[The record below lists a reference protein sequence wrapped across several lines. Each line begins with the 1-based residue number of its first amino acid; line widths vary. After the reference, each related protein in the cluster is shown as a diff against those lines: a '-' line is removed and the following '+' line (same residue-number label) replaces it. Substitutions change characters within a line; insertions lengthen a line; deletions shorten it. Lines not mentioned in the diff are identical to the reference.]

1 MPYRDEFDDP
11 NMDKNIASTLD
22 AVRREVFLR
31 TRGPAVAAGV
41 LLIAAIVLAA
51 VIFFTYPGSDDADTV
66 PVIQADARPFKV
78 IPEDPG
84 GMEIPH
90 RDSTVFSSLRNSTTA
105 DEIRVENLF
114 DDEET
119 EEPMPR
125 SQLFAGLNTEDEM
138 NEIDP
143 AAGTEELLDE
153 GVSGEKEMFGD
164 MKEKS
169 SGEFSATR
177 PTVEDSMEKAANAA
191 AEDLMAEEES
201 FEKVELIQP
210 KEEAADAAP
219 AVTSTTVAPTPS
231 IVAKKAEPVKEAAPV
246 MEARLEMKPEP
257 KPAPKPEQKLA
268 ALKETPKTDMVTG
281 QADGTHYVQIG
292 AVKSAAAAET
302 GWGAYQKEYSPVLSG
317 MDHRIQR
324 ADLGEK
330 GIYFRIQAGPLS
342 KSQADSVCSQIKA
355 QKPGGCIIVAR

>member
-11 NMDKNIASTLD
+11 HTDKNIASTLD

-41 LLIAAIVLAA
+41 LFVAALVLAA

-84 GMEIPH
+84 GMAIPH
-90 RDSTVFSSLRNSTTA
+90 RDSTVFSSLRNSREA
-105 DEIRVENLF
+105 DEVRVENLF
-114 DDEET
+114 ADEEN

-153 GVSGEKEMFGD
+153 GVSGEEDLFGD
-164 MKEKS
+164 MKEEAA
-169 SGEFSATR
+169 GEFAATR
-177 PTVEDSMEKAANAA
+177 KATQDSMETTADAIAEEAA
-191 AEDLMAEEES
+191 AEEEA

-210 KEEAADAAP
+210 KEETAEAA
-219 AVTSTTVAPTPS
+219 STASP
-231 IVAKKAEPVKEAAPV
+231 IAKKAEPVKEEAPV

-257 KPAPKPEQKLA
+257 APAPKPEQKMA
-268 ALKETPKTDMVTG
+268 ALKETPKPDMVTG
-281 QADGTHYVQIG
+281 QTEGTHYVQIG
-292 AVKSAAAAET
+292 AVKSAAAAES

-324 ADLGEK
+324 ADLGDK
-330 GIYFRIQAGPLS
+330 GIYFRIQAGPLTKS
-342 KSQADSVCSQIKA
+342 KADSVCSQIKA